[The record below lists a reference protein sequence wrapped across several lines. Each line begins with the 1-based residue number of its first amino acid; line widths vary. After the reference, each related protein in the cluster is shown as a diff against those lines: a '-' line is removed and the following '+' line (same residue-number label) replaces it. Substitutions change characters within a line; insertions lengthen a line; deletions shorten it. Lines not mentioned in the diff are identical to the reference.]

1 MAHRS
6 YTKTAIYL
14 FSFILFVFRIEQ
26 DVHAQGP
33 QQMFWALN
41 KCTFLLRQIST
52 VPSGAYSLRRLN
64 CSYTGF
70 AIRVRN
76 SSSGATQDIGFNS
89 SGDLDTVSL
98 KSFIGSNNGTINRW
112 YDQSGNNR
120 TASQGTVAN
129 QPRIV
134 TAGKLITSSVSR
146 LPAIEFSGNQWLDC
160 GVSVQTMTN
169 NGAEGSVFM
178 VLTASTFSQTH
189 FGAVSTSGSLP
200 SNDRWATHINWSD
213 NDLYFDAGNCC
224 GSPNN
229 RVQASNG
236 SNVNLWRQY
245 SLVRESTVS
254 TIRVAGVVRATN
266 SGFPSTVKTT
276 TTNNFWIGAP
286 SGWTVN
292 SMNPM
297 TGKMA
302 EIIIFPLGVVGNN
315 LNSIETNQK
324 VYYELF

>member
-1 MAHRS
+1 MFYKVLVIIFLCS
-6 YTKTAIYL
+6 SESI
-14 FSFILFVFRIEQ
+14 F
-26 DVHAQGP
+26 AQGP

-41 KCTFLLRQIST
+41 KCPFLLKQISLN
-52 VPSGAYSLRRLN
+52 PSGAYSLRKLN
-64 CSYTGF
+64 CSYSGF

-89 SGDLDTVSL
+89 KGDLDTVSL
-98 KSFIGSNNGTINRW
+98 KSFIGSNNGTISRW

-120 TASQGTVAN
+120 TATQGTVAN

-134 TAGKLITSSVSR
+134 NAGVLVTSSVSR

-178 VLTASTFSQTH
+178 VLTATTFSQTH

-213 NDLYFDAGNCC
+213 NNLYFDAGNCC
-224 GSPNN
+224 SSPNN
-229 RVQASNG
+229 RVVASNG
-236 SNVNLWRQY
+236 TNVNLWRQY

-254 TIRVAGVVRATN
+254 SIRAAGIVLATN
-266 SGFPSTVKTT
+266 SGFPSTVRTT
-276 TTNNFWIGAP
+276 TTSNFWIGAP

-292 SMNPM
+292 SMSPM
-297 TGKMA
+297 TGKMT
-302 EIIIFPLGVVGNN
+302 EILIFPTGVVGNN
-315 LNSIETNQK
+315 LYSIETNQK
-324 VYYELF
+324 VYYGLF